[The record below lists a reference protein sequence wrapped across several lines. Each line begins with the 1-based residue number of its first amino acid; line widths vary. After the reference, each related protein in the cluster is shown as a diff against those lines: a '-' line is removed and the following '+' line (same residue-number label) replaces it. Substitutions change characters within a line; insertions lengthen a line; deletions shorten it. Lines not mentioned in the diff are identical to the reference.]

1 MSVRASKIETGT
13 VRQDSPV
20 ETTGSPATSS
30 ASTPSSARH
39 RPATTGVRRSI
50 GAFASIPLVVVSTI
64 AIVLNLASPAQAA
77 TALKKPLK
85 SRTTLPQAMPKP
97 VQVVQPATSTP
108 APSQYTVVDGDTISA
123 IAGKFGLSTASVL
136 ALNGLGWSAVIF
148 PGQVLTLS
156 TTPLAVAATPAS
168 VATELTRY
176 TIQSGDTLS
185 GVAAAHGVPTDALF
199 SVNGLGSNSIIF
211 PGQVIVLPAAGSA
224 TATATASTTV
234 ATVAATATTTSTP
247 GSHTVVAGDTLDK
260 VATGAGVSVQAV
272 LEANGLGYSSIIYPG
287 QVLALPSA
295 ASAGTA
301 SAGSAPVLDAAPA
314 VVITPTPTPA
324 QGAVTPLT
332 AEMTANAKLI
342 IAVGRQAGAN
352 DAALVVALAAAA
364 QESGLRNVDYGDRD
378 SLGLFQQRP
387 SSGWGNEAQ
396 VMDAERSTRAFFGGA
411 VNPNPGVTRG
421 LLDIEGW
428 EAMTLTQAAQ
438 AVQISGHPDL
448 YAKWETSARSW
459 LADLG

>member
-1 MSVRASKIETGT
+1 M
-13 VRQDSPV
+13 
-20 ETTGSPATSS
+20 
-30 ASTPSSARH
+30 
-39 RPATTGVRRSI
+39 
-50 GAFASIPLVVVSTI
+50 
-64 AIVLNLASPAQAA
+64 
-77 TALKKPLK
+77 
-85 SRTTLPQAMPKP
+85 
-97 VQVVQPATSTP
+97 
-108 APSQYTVVDGDTISA
+108 
-123 IAGKFGLSTASVL
+123 
-136 ALNGLGWSAVIF
+136 
-148 PGQVLTLS
+148 TLS
-156 TTPLAVAATPAS
+156 TTTLAVAAAPAS

-176 TIQSGDTLS
+176 TIRSGDTLS

-199 SVNGLGSNSIIF
+199 SVNGLGRNSIIF

-224 TATATASTTV
+224 TASATV
-234 ATVAATATTTSTP
+234 ATVAAAAITPSTP
-247 GSHTVVAGDTLDK
+247 GSHTVVAGDTVDK

-287 QVLALPSA
+287 QVLTLPSA
-295 ASAGTA
+295 ARAA
-301 SAGSAPVLDAAPA
+301 AAPVLDAAPA
-314 VVITPTPTPA
+314 VVITPTPAAA
-324 QGAVTPLT
+324 QGSVTPLT
-332 AEMTANAKLI
+332 AEMAANARLI
-342 IAVGRQAGAN
+342 IAVGRQAGAS

-387 SSGWGNEAQ
+387 SSGWGNDAQ
-396 VMDAERSTRAFFGGA
+396 VMDAERATRAFFGGA

-421 LLDIEGW
+421 LLDIPGW